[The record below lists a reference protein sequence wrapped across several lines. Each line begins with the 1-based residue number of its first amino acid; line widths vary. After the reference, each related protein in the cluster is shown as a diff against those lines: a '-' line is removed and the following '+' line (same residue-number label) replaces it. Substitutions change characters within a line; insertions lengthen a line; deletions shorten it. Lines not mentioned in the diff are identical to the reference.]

1 MFSSSPYLGFNS
13 VRLDDDDNHTTLNF
27 REHLKATVTTEFFKL
42 LYARALALKTRALI
56 SSRTLKILT
65 RVLPQKQSLKTD
77 TRNTRDR
84 SPNTALHLDHKFSY
98 ASTHL
103 TVALHLLTNV
113 LNICS
118 LRIRSLTIVLTTT
131 IILNFA
137 NTFAN
142 IAESYLTRSTP

>member
-42 LYARALALKTRALI
+42 LYARALKTRALT
-56 SSRTLKILT
+56 SSRTLKKNLT

-84 SPNTALHLDHKFSY
+84 SLNTALHLDHKFSY
-98 ASTHL
+98 ASTRL
-103 TVALHLLTNV
+103 TFSLHLLTNV

-142 IAESYLTRSTP
+142 IAESYLTRLTP